1 MLFET
6 PINLS
11 LNDAEVIYYHE
22 FFTKKEAQY
31 YFDDLLKSINWQ
43 QDRITVY
50 GKTHLQP
57 RLTSFFSINN
67 KTYKYSN
74 IIMSPNPFE
83 GSLLKIK
90 NKIETTLNIK
100 FTSCL
105 ANFYRDGND
114 SNGWHADDEKELG
127 TNPIIASISF
137 GAERIFH
144 FKHKHNTTLKRKLVL
159 ENGSLLLMK
168 GETQNNWL
176 HQVPK
181 TKKKIGKRINLTF
194 RIIA

>member
-6 PINLS
+6 PINLN
-11 LNDAEVIYYHE
+11 LKDAEVIYYSE
-22 FFTKKEAQY
+22 FFTKNDANI
-31 YFDDLLKSINWQ
+31 YFEDLLKTINWQ
-43 QDRITVY
+43 QDSITVY

-57 RLTSFFSINN
+57 RLTSFLSNNN

-74 IIMSPNPFE
+74 TIMSPNPFE

-90 NKIETTLNIK
+90 NKIETILDIK

-105 ANFYRDGND
+105 ANLYRNGND
-114 SNGWHADDEKELG
+114 SNGWHADNEKELG

-144 FKHKHNTTLKRKLVL
+144 FKHKQNPSLKRKLVL